1 MVRADD
7 SGVHATSI
15 GKRLH
20 MRVALTLAGQIE
32 LGGQQVGVGPT
43 LALLDGIATDR
54 SMQGAAS
61 RLGLSYR
68 SAWGRLAELE
78 AALGQPVAVK
88 TKGHGSMLTPL
99 GVELRDALAAA
110 FSRSAALLAEEERV
124 LQLRLTNITGT
135 GRPGILLA
143 VSHDPLLLDV
153 LAELDGIEV
162 AVAGSLEAARRLMG
176 GSIDGAGFHC
186 GGVER
191 PDDGPLA
198 ELCAEPTLAVIP
210 LFRRQQGLIL
220 SAGNPLGIRAIG
232 DLARPGLRFVNRQK
246 DSGTRLWLDRLLA
259 QAGVSPAAVQGYEVE
274 EFTHQAVA
282 ALVASG
288 AADVGMG
295 ARASAG
301 RFGLDFL
308 PLGEETY
315 FLAVRQSVPASLVGQ
330 IAEAARERARHSLGY
345 APAEEQTGRSR

>member
-1 MVRADD
+1 
-7 SGVHATSI
+7 
-15 GKRLH
+15 
-20 MRVALTLAGQIE
+20 MRVALKLAGQIE
-32 LGGQQVGVGPT
+32 LGGRQIGLGPT
-43 LALLDGIATDR
+43 MALLDGIATDR
-54 SMQGAAS
+54 SVRGAAA

-68 SAWGRLAELE
+68 AAWGRLAELE

-88 TKGHGSMLTPL
+88 TKGHGSILTPL
-99 GVELRDALAAA
+99 GLELRDALAAV
-110 FSRSAALLAEEERV
+110 FSRSATLLAEEERV
-124 LQLRLTNITGT
+124 LQLRLEALTGT
-135 GRPGILLA
+135 PQRRALLA

-153 LAELDGIEV
+153 LAELDGVEL

-186 GGVER
+186 GGVEW

-210 LFRRQQGLIL
+210 LFLREQGLIL
-220 SAGNPLGIRAIG
+220 SAGNPLGIRTIE
-232 DLARPGLRFVNRQK
+232 DLVRPGLRFVNRQK

-259 QAGVSPAAVQGYEVE
+259 GAGVPPSAIQGYEVE

-288 AADVGMG
+288 AADAGMG
-295 ARASAG
+295 ARASAE

-315 FLAVRQSVPASLVGQ
+315 FLAVRRSVPASLVGQ
-330 IAEAARERARHSLGY
+330 ITDAARERAHRSPGY
-345 APAEEQTGRSR
+345 APAEEQAGRSR